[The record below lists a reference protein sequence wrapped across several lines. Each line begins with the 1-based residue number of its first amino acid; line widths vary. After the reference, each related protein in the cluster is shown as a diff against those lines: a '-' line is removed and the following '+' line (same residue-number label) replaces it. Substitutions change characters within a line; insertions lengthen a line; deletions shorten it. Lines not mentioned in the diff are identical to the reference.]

1 MQRIKK
7 QIAVGI
13 KKADS
18 AKHIVYGVVSEPDVE
33 DLQGDIISAEEIE
46 NACNDFMLNYQ
57 SICDC
62 HETVADARVAQNYIA
77 PVDFELEGQIV
88 KTGSWV
94 MAVKVYNVDLWDKIV
109 AGEYTGFSIGGEANA
124 EEIV

>member
-18 AKHIVYGVVSEPDVE
+18 VKHIVYGVVSEPDVE
-33 DLQGDIISAEEIE
+33 DLQGHIISAEEIE

-57 SICDC
+57 TICDC
-62 HETVADARVAQNYIA
+62 HEYVADARVVQNYIA